1 MRPTSTTFSAPIAA
15 PLEKVFNLLAS
26 PDSFPAW
33 MPGCQAANTLG
44 TLKKGS
50 RVSITFGADRTTI
63 LEIVD
68 FAPPSSIGWADR
80 GDRRGSRVFFQ
91 LYFAGGATTLS
102 MKDVWEPKK
111 LTDLVKGRIFKRR
124 DAKRF
129 FDSVVNNLRKAV
141 TK

>member
-15 PLEKVFNLLAS
+15 PLEKVFTLLSNPLAYS
-26 PDSFPAW
+26 SW
-33 MPGCQAANTLG
+33 LPGCQAANTLG
-44 TLKKGS
+44 AVKKGS
-50 RVSITFGADRTTI
+50 RISITFGVDRSTI

-68 FAPPSSIGWADR
+68 FNPPSSIGWADR
-80 GDRRGSRVFFQ
+80 GDRRGSRTFFQ

-102 MKDVWEPKK
+102 MKDVWEPKR